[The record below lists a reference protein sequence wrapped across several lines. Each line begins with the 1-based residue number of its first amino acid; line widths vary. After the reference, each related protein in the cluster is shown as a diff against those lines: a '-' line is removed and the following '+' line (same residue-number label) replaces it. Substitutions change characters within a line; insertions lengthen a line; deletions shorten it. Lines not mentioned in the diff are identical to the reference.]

1 MKKAIFL
8 VGLLCLTVLLSPS
21 LAKATCN
28 PPNLAGPPCPIGTI
42 PCTDSYGDSWCC
54 TEGADECQGE
64 PLRESGKD
72 EGGTKPDRC
81 YISGVGEGI
90 MTALGCIPT
99 EDTSQFVAWLMQR
112 AVGIGGGIAF
122 LLMIFA
128 GFQIITSSGD
138 PQKLQAGKELFTS
151 AIVGLILI
159 IFSVFLLELIGVRIF
174 KIPGL
179 GQ

>member
-1 MKKAIFL
+1 
-8 VGLLCLTVLLSPS
+8 
-21 LAKATCN
+21 
-28 PPNLAGPPCPIGTI
+28 
-42 PCTDSYGDSWCC
+42 
-54 TEGADECQGE
+54 
-64 PLRESGKD
+64 
-72 EGGTKPDRC
+72 
-81 YISGVGEGI
+81 

-99 EDTSQFVAWLMQR
+99 KDTSLFVAWLMRR
-112 AVGIGGGIAF
+112 AIGIGGGIAF

-159 IFSVFLLELIGVRIF
+159 IFSVFLLELIGVRILN
-174 KIPGL
+174 IPGL